1 MVETACSEQK
11 VSGLLLP
18 RLAPRRCVRV
28 PCRQGRLLRRQLDE
42 AEAAKSQL
50 HDEMAAVRSKKE
62 AAELE
67 RHKLVLA
74 HQTQAAAA
82 HVQVGN
88 LYRRRRRTNYRFRR
102 CTDIMG
108 LRHERFYSC

>member
-1 MVETACSEQK
+1 MLWGSRSTLTRGVAL
-11 VSGLLLP
+11 VVG
-18 RLAPRRCVRV
+18 V
-28 PCRQGRLLRRQLDE
+28 PCLQARLLRRQLEE
-42 AEAAKSQL
+42 AEAAKTQL

-82 HVQVGN
+82 HVQVRN
-88 LYRRRRRTNYRFRR
+88 
-102 CTDIMG
+102 
-108 LRHERFYSC
+108 SCSDEFPRAPMH